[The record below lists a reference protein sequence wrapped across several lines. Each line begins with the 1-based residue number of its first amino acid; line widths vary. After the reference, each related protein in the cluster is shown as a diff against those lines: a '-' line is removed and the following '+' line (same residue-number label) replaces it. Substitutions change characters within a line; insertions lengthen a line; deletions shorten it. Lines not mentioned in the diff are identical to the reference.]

1 MYVTKYR
8 NGEEIAGTFYGKEL
22 EKTNQKDFSIKKVYK
37 KKGVKLYGKQKGYDN
52 TFSSCI
58 DKKDLI

>member
-8 NGEEIAGTFYGKEL
+8 NGEEIAGTFYGKES
-22 EKTNQKDFSIKKVYK
+22 EKTNQKDFSIKKVIK
-37 KKGVKLYGKQKGYDN
+37 KKGVKLYGKQKGSDN
-52 TFSSCI
+52 TFNSCI